1 MEMSVPPRS
10 VPVMPSFR
18 LELEILGL
26 RPGHAPPEVL
36 ATLLGF
42 FDALGHHVDTHDLD
56 IVAGTPR
63 LYVRFA
69 VPDSNDAE
77 EDAVAFLLADAARK
91 ATDAV
96 AVPGRLWV
104 LRRRKGAWLP
114 ARWHHRSPIAD
125 DVRFADEEADA
136 G

>member
-1 MEMSVPPRS
+1 
-10 VPVMPSFR
+10 MPSFR
-18 LELEILGL
+18 LELEILDV

-36 ATLLGF
+36 ATLLGQLR
-42 FDALGHHVDTHDLD
+42 ASGHHLDGHDLD
-56 IVAGTPR
+56 VVAGTPR
-63 LYVRFA
+63 LYVRFV

-77 EDAVAFLLADAARK
+77 EDAVAFIAADTARK
-91 ATDAV
+91 AVDAV

-114 ARWHHRSPIAD
+114 ARWHHPSPLGDHVRYD
-125 DVRFADEEADA
+125 D